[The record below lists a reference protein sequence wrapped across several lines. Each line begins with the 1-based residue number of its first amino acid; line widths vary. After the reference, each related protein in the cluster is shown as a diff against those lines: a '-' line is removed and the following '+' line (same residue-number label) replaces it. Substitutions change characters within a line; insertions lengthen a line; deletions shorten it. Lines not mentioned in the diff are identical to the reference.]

1 LTLDIWTDII
11 SPTMTSQE
19 TKGDLSAVDPQDIRD
34 RSRNEGVRR
43 VSRKVIGA
51 IVVVSFAIIIAALL
65 FLTNSSPVILAV
77 SEFTQSPTEERSE
90 SVQADQ
96 IFIKMEDL
104 PTYSMKTSATS
115 IRRQSDLHTELP
127 NRPRLAV
134 IKYLVQEGDSLFEI
148 AETFALKPETVLWGN
163 WVTLDQDPHTLKPG
177 QELDIPPVDGV
188 LHTWSEGESLDAVA
202 DFFYV
207 DTEDIIDWP
216 GNHIEPNIDRAT
228 PPLEEGALLMIPD
241 GRRDLPSWQMVSIT
255 RSNPAA
261 ASILGPGS
269 CGSIYS
275 GPVGT
280 GVFEWPTSSTWLS
293 GYPYIPGLHEAID
306 IGGSIGNAIYAA
318 DTGVIVYA
326 GWNNYGYGN
335 VIVIDHGNGWQTLY
349 AHLNSI
355 YFGCGQAV
363 FQGNKIGSMGVSG
376 NSSGP
381 HLHFE
386 MRSDIWGRVN
396 PGNYLP

>member
-1 LTLDIWTDII
+1 MASRATQSDPSAKD
-11 SPTMTSQE
+11 SQN
-19 TKGDLSAVDPQDIRD
+19 PRD
-34 RSRNEGVRR
+34 QSRNDGVRR
-43 VSRKVIGA
+43 FSRKFIGA
-51 IVVVSFAIIIAALL
+51 IAVVVIAIMLATLY
-65 FLTNSSPVILAV
+65 FLPNSITVLPAV
-77 SEFTQSPTEERSE
+77 GESTPPPTEERSE
-90 SVQADQ
+90 SVRADQ
-96 IFIKMEDL
+96 IFLEMEDL

-127 NRPRLAV
+127 NRPRLSV

-148 AETFALKPETVLWGN
+148 AETFALKPETILWGN
-163 WVTLDQDPHTLKPG
+163 WITLDQDPHTLKPG

-207 DTEDIIDWP
+207 DSEDIIDWP

-228 PPLEEGALLMIPD
+228 PLLEEGALLMIPG
-241 GRRDLPSWQMVSIT
+241 GRRDPPSWQMVSIT

-280 GVFEWPTSSTWLS
+280 GVFEWPISSTWLS

-349 AHLNSI
+349 AHLNSV

-396 PGNYLP
+396 PGNFLP

>member
-1 LTLDIWTDII
+1 
-11 SPTMTSQE
+11 MTSREPQN
-19 TKGDLSAVDPQDIRD
+19 DLSAKAPQDLRD
-34 RSRNEGVRR
+34 QSRDEGVRR

-51 IVVVSFAIIIAALL
+51 IAVVVIAITIVTLL
-65 FLTNSSPVILAV
+65 FLTNSNPFILAV
-77 SEFTQSPTEERSE
+77 GESTPPPTEERSE
-90 SVQADQ
+90 SVWADQ
-96 IFIKMEDL
+96 IFLEMEDL
-104 PTYSMKTSATS
+104 PAYSMKISSTS

-202 DFFYV
+202 DYFYV
-207 DTEDIIDWP
+207 DSEDIIDWP
-216 GNHIEPNIDRAT
+216 GNHIEPNIDRTT
-228 PPLEEGALLMIPD
+228 PPLDEGTVLMIPG
-241 GRRDLPSWQMVSIT
+241 GRRDPPSWQMVSIT

-261 ASILGPGS
+261 ASILGPGY

-293 GYPYIPGLHEAID
+293 GYHYIPGLHEALD
-306 IGGSIGNAIYAA
+306 VGGSIGNAIYAV
-318 DTGVIVYA
+318 DSGVIVYA

-335 VIVIDHGNGWQTLY
+335 TIVIDHGNGWQTLY
-349 AHLNSI
+349 SHLNSI

-381 HLHFE
+381 HLHLE

-396 PGNYLP
+396 PANYLP

>member
-1 LTLDIWTDII
+1 MA
-11 SPTMTSQE
+11 SRE
-19 TKGDLSAVDPQDIRD
+19 TQSDLPAKDPQNLLDQ
-34 RSRNEGVRR
+34 SRNEGVRR

-51 IVVVSFAIIIAALL
+51 IAVVFFATIIAALF
-65 FLTNSSPVILAV
+65 FLTNSSPVIPAIGK
-77 SEFTQSPTEERSE
+77 STQSPTEEQSE
-90 SVQADQ
+90 SVQEDHV
-96 IFIKMEDL
+96 FLEMEDL
-104 PTYSMKTSATS
+104 PAYSMNTSATS

-127 NRPRLAV
+127 NRPRLSV

-207 DTEDIIDWP
+207 DSEDIIDWP

-228 PPLEEGALLMIPD
+228 PPLEEGALLMIPG
-241 GRRDLPSWQMVSIT
+241 GRRDPPSWQMVSIT

-280 GVFEWPTSSTWLS
+280 GVFEWPTSSTWQS
-293 GYPYIPGLHEAID
+293 GYPYIPGIHEAID

-318 DTGVIVYA
+318 DAGVIVYA
-326 GWNNYGYGN
+326 GWNNFGYGN

-363 FQGNKIGSMGVSG
+363 FQGNKIGSMGVTG

-386 MRSDIWGRVN
+386 MRNDIWGRVN

>member
-1 LTLDIWTDII
+1 MA
-11 SPTMTSQE
+11 SRE
-19 TKGDLSAVDPQDIRD
+19 TQSDLSAKDPQDLRD
-34 RSRNEGVRR
+34 QSRDEGVRR

-51 IVVVSFAIIIAALL
+51 IAVVVIAIVIANLL
-65 FLTNSSPVILAV
+65 FLTNSNPFIFAVGETTSP
-77 SEFTQSPTEERSE
+77 PTEVRSE
-90 SVQADQ
+90 SVRADP
-96 IFIKMEDL
+96 IFLEMDDL

-202 DFFYV
+202 DYFYV
-207 DTEDIIDWP
+207 DSEDIIDWP
-216 GNHIEPNIDRAT
+216 GNHIEPNIDRTT
-228 PPLEEGALLMIPD
+228 PPLDEGTVLMIPG
-241 GRRDLPSWQMVSIT
+241 GRRDPPSWQMVSIT

-261 ASILGPGS
+261 ASILGPGY

-293 GYPYIPGLHEAID
+293 GYHYIPGLHEALD
-306 IGGSIGNAIYAA
+306 VGGSIGNAIYAV
-318 DTGVIVYA
+318 DSGVIVYA

-335 VIVIDHGNGWQTLY
+335 TIVIDHGNGWQTLY
-349 AHLNSI
+349 SHLNSI

-381 HLHFE
+381 HLHLE

-396 PGNYLP
+396 PANYLP

>member
-1 LTLDIWTDII
+1 
-11 SPTMTSQE
+11 M
-19 TKGDLSAVDPQDIRD
+19 
-34 RSRNEGVRR
+34 
-43 VSRKVIGA
+43 VIA
-51 IVVVSFAIIIAALL
+51 IMLAALY
-65 FLTNSSPVILAV
+65 FLPNSITVLPAV
-77 SEFTQSPTEERSE
+77 GESTPPPTEERSE
-90 SVQADQ
+90 SVRADQ
-96 IFIKMEDL
+96 IFLEMEDL

-127 NRPRLAV
+127 NRPRLSV

-148 AETFALKPETVLWGN
+148 AETFALKPETILWGN
-163 WVTLDQDPHTLKPG
+163 WITLDQDPHTLKPG

-207 DTEDIIDWP
+207 DSEDIIDWP

-228 PPLEEGALLMIPD
+228 PLLEEGALLMIPG
-241 GRRDLPSWQMVSIT
+241 GRRDPPSWQMVSIT

-280 GVFEWPTSSTWLS
+280 GVFEWPISSTWLS

-349 AHLNSI
+349 AHLNSV

-396 PGNYLP
+396 PGNFLP

>member
-1 LTLDIWTDII
+1 MASRATQSDPSAKD
-11 SPTMTSQE
+11 SQN
-19 TKGDLSAVDPQDIRD
+19 PRD
-34 RSRNEGVRR
+34 QSRNDGVRR
-43 VSRKVIGA
+43 FSRKFIGA
-51 IVVVSFAIIIAALL
+51 IAVVVIAIMLAALY
-65 FLTNSSPVILAV
+65 FLPNSITVLPAV
-77 SEFTQSPTEERSE
+77 GESTPPPTEERSE
-90 SVQADQ
+90 SVRADQ
-96 IFIKMEDL
+96 IFLEMEDL

-127 NRPRLAV
+127 NRPRLSV

-148 AETFALKPETVLWGN
+148 AETFALKPETILWGN
-163 WVTLDQDPHTLKPG
+163 WITLDQDPHTLKPG

-207 DTEDIIDWP
+207 DSEDIIDWP

-228 PPLEEGALLMIPD
+228 PLLEEGALLMIPG
-241 GRRDLPSWQMVSIT
+241 GRRDPPSWQMVSIT

-280 GVFEWPTSSTWLS
+280 GVFEWPISSTWLS

-349 AHLNSI
+349 AHLNSV

-396 PGNYLP
+396 PGNFLP

>member
-1 LTLDIWTDII
+1 
-11 SPTMTSQE
+11 MASQE
-19 TKGDLSAVDPQDIRD
+19 SQGDLTAVDPQDVRD
-34 RSRNEGVRR
+34 KSRDEGVRR
-43 VSRKVIGA
+43 VSRKVIGVISVVVIA
-51 IVVVSFAIIIAALL
+51 IVIATLL
-65 FLTNSSPVILAV
+65 FVTNSSTAILAV
-77 SEFTQSPTEERSE
+77 GESTLPPTEDRPE

-96 IFIKMEDL
+96 IFLEMEDL
-104 PTYSMKTSATS
+104 PAYSMKTSATS

-163 WVTLDQDPHTLKPG
+163 WITLDQDPHTLKPG

-188 LHTWSEGESLDAVA
+188 LHAWSEGESLDAVA

-207 DTEDIIDWP
+207 DSEDIIDWP

-228 PPLEEGALLMIPD
+228 PSLEEGALLMIPG
-241 GRRDLPSWQMVSIT
+241 GRRDPPSWQMVSIT
-255 RSNPAA
+255 RANPAA
-261 ASILGPGS
+261 ASILGPGY
-269 CGSIYS
+269 CGAISS

-280 GVFEWPTSSTWLS
+280 GVFEWPTSSTWFS

-335 VIVIDHGNGWQTLY
+335 TVVIDHGNGWQTLY
-349 AHLNSI
+349 SHLNSI
-355 YFGCGQAV
+355 YFGCGQAA
-363 FQGNKIGSMGVSG
+363 FQGNKIASMGVTG